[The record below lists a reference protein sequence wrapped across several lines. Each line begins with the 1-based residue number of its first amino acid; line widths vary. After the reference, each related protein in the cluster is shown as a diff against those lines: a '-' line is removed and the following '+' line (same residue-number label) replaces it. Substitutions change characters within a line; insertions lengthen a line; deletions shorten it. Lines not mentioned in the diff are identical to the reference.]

1 MDMSFADQA
10 LAAEWIIDNQDILE
24 SKVYVLPKELDNEVA
39 RLKLEAMSGSLE
51 KLTPTQE
58 QYLASWE
65 HGT

>member
-1 MDMSFADQA
+1 MSFSAQA
-10 LAAEWIIDNQDILE
+10 LAAEWLIDNQALLE
-24 SKVYVLPKELDNEVA
+24 SKVYVLPTELDNEVA
-39 RLKLEAMSGSLE
+39 RLRLEAMSGSLE